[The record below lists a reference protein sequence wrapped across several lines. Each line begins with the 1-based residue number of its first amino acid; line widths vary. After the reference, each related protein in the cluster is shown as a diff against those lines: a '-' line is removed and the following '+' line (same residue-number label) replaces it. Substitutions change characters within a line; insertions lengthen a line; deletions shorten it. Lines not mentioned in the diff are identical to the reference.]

1 MFCAP
6 PLTEDQSP
14 LAVLTFPPLTEEP
27 EPLAMCWE
35 PPLTEEPEPLAMFR
49 NPLLTEANSPLAVLP
64 ANRVKILFT
73 KMGSEGDLIG
83 SANSIQINPSLL
95 MV

>member
-1 MFCAP
+1 MNAQSLTAP
-6 PLTEDQSP
+6 MVSGFDPMQAAMATPLQPAP
-14 LAVLTFPPLTEEP
+14 LPLVPVGGKAV
-27 EPLAMCWE
+27 
-35 PPLTEEPEPLAMFR
+35 
-49 NPLLTEANSPLAVLP
+49 

-95 MV
+95 MA